1 MLRKIVA
8 LSLVSIFTGILSG
21 FLFWNLS
28 DLPKVEALEEY
39 IPVEASKVYSSDN
52 KLIAE
57 YYHERRT
64 FVPYYKIPDHVRYA
78 FVAIEDER
86 FYRHHGIDLIGIAR
100 ALIYDLMAGRIVQG
114 GSTIT
119 QQLAKLL
126 FLKPE
131 KSISRK
137 IKEAALSIQ
146 IEKRY
151 TKDEILGLYLN
162 QAYFGTNAYGIEAAA
177 HTYFNKSTEEL
188 NLAEAALLAAIPR
201 APAFYSPFKN
211 PKRVMQRRN
220 TVLKK
225 MLDIGYINKEEY
237 EDAINEPLPDKPH
250 RRHYDAPY
258 FVEFLR
264 ERLER
269 RYSNS
274 LYTKGFRIYSTLDMR
289 MQRVAEKAV
298 KDGIEALHRRVSP
311 EVQAA
316 LLAVDLKTGAIKAM
330 VGGTDFWQTQFNR
343 TTQALRQPGSA
354 FKPVV
359 YLSALERG
367 FVPEDRILDGEVGY
381 PTPDRKGVWTPQNY
395 EKVFNGEVTL
405 RYALA
410 HSLNA
415 ATVCLA
421 DTVGFESIVRTAKR
435 LGIKSPVYPYPSTAI
450 GASEVTLVEIVYAY
464 AVLADGYRLKPLYI
478 EKVEDR
484 DGLTIEENYT
494 VVERVIDEGIVDE
507 MKDLLRSV
515 IREGT
520 GRRARSVG
528 RAIYGKTGT
537 TNDYTDAWFV
547 GFDDRLA
554 VVVWVGRDDST
565 PIGQR
570 ESGAR
575 AALPIWIE
583 FMKNYRG

>member
-250 RRHYDAPY
+250 RRLYDPAF
-258 FVEFLR
+258 FVEFLW

-269 RYSNS
+269 R
-274 LYTKGFRIYSTLDMR
+274 
-289 MQRVAEKAV
+289 
-298 KDGIEALHRRVSP
+298 
-311 EVQAA
+311 
-316 LLAVDLKTGAIKAM
+316 
-330 VGGTDFWQTQFNR
+330 
-343 TTQALRQPGSA
+343 
-354 FKPVV
+354 
-359 YLSALERG
+359 
-367 FVPEDRILDGEVGY
+367 
-381 PTPDRKGVWTPQNY
+381 
-395 EKVFNGEVTL
+395 
-405 RYALA
+405 
-410 HSLNA
+410 
-415 ATVCLA
+415 
-421 DTVGFESIVRTAKR
+421 
-435 LGIKSPVYPYPSTAI
+435 
-450 GASEVTLVEIVYAY
+450 
-464 AVLADGYRLKPLYI
+464 
-478 EKVEDR
+478 
-484 DGLTIEENYT
+484 
-494 VVERVIDEGIVDE
+494 
-507 MKDLLRSV
+507 
-515 IREGT
+515 
-520 GRRARSVG
+520 
-528 RAIYGKTGT
+528 
-537 TNDYTDAWFV
+537 
-547 GFDDRLA
+547 
-554 VVVWVGRDDST
+554 
-565 PIGQR
+565 
-570 ESGAR
+570 
-575 AALPIWIE
+575 
-583 FMKNYRG
+583 